1 MRHSLYAN
9 NRDKTPDRV
18 SRFNPF
24 ERSKGFSYPG
34 SRPASAGYKDKKTLI
49 LESKISTALDCYK
62 DDQDGRID
70 ILDEYS
76 LYRIN
81 LTFAIWYNDRDL
93 EKKLYSDFVRY
104 LDQKITE
111 RRG

>member
-34 SRPASAGYKDKKTLI
+34 SRPA
-49 LESKISTALDCYK
+49 STALDCYK